1 MATKKSST
9 SRRSTKSKSGSEV
22 DWINIV
28 NQLVEHG
35 PKLFNFAYGIWNR
48 FQGNE
53 EEKAIKGQR
62 DRLPEA
68 VINEDVESFEWWRIL
83 GVKMY
88 ATAEQI
94 EKAFKLKMA
103 KVHPDKV
110 AHLSEKLQEVAELE
124 AKLLIEA
131 RRQGLD
137 RFGL

>member
-1 MATKKSST
+1 
-9 SRRSTKSKSGSEV
+9 
-22 DWINIV
+22 
-28 NQLVEHG
+28 
-35 PKLFNFAYGIWNR
+35 
-48 FQGNE
+48 
-53 EEKAIKGQR
+53 
-62 DRLPEA
+62 
-68 VINEDVESFEWWRIL
+68 
-83 GVKMY
+83 MY